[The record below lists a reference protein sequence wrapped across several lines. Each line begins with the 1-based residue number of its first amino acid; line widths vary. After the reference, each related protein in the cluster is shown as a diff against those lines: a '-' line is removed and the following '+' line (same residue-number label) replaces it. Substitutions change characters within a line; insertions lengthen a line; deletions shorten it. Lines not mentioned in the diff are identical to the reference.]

1 MGLALAQ
8 MGTMHAT
15 RLDDPDRFARFFDR
29 TLPRVYGYFIA
40 RTGGDVTIAEDLTQ
54 ETFLSAVA
62 AVRKKPE
69 IGDAERWL
77 FGIARHRLID
87 HYRAT
92 ARDSANTCSWDDR
105 EPLGGDLDLPA
116 LRLHD
121 QQVCDQVIESL
132 YLLPPAQRAALV
144 LHYLDGLPVCEVAEF
159 LGRSEHATESLLA
172 RGRRG
177 FKTHFQ
183 RIAREN
189 TDGQ

>member
-1 MGLALAQ
+1 MGRALAQ
-8 MGTMHAT
+8 MGNAT
-15 RLDDPDRFARFFDR
+15 RLDDPDQFARFFDR

-40 RTGGDVTIAEDLTQ
+40 RTGGDVAIAEDLTQ
-54 ETFLSAVA
+54 ETYLAAVA

-87 HYRAT
+87 HYRAA
-92 ARDSANTCSWDDR
+92 ARESANTCAWDESEPPGDDR
-105 EPLGGDLDLPA
+105 DLPA
-116 LRLHD
+116 LQLHD
-121 QQVCDQVIESL
+121 QHVRDQVIESL
-132 YLLPPAQRAALV
+132 HRLPPAQRAALV
-144 LHYLDGLPVCEVAEF
+144 LHYLDGLPVCDVAEF

-183 RIAREN
+183 RLDREKI
-189 TDGQ
+189 DGQ